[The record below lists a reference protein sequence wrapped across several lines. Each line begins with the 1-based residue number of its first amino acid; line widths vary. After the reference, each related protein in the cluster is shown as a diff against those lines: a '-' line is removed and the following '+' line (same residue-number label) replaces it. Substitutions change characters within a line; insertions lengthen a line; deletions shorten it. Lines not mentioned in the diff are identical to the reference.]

1 MTPMTPMAP
10 MTQRPLLVDLAFHDS
25 PPAIRESACAAE
37 RAGAAGLFVSEAQH
51 DPFVSLTA
59 AAATTERLTLG
70 TSVAIA
76 FARTPMSLAY
86 AAHDLQQLSNGRLVL
101 GLGTQVAAH
110 VTRRYGMPWSRPAA
124 RMKEY
129 VAALRAI
136 WDSWQ
141 NGSKLDF
148 QGDFYTHTLMAP
160 AFSPGPLE
168 VPHPR
173 IWLAAVGPRMVD
185 VAAEVADGLV
195 LHPLTS
201 TSYRDEVVLPAVSQ
215 RRASLGLSSPFDLS
229 AMVMVACGET
239 PEAIAEA
246 TAVTRTQIAFYAST
260 PAYLAVLQHHGWEDL
275 HHEAHAVVARKGF
288 FELAALVD
296 DDVLH
301 TFAAVGTPDEVA
313 DQLRQRHEGAVDRI
327 TLTMPFQHV
336 GPGSPA
342 LHVIESLTQ
351 QGARR

>member
-1 MTPMTPMAP
+1 MNPRTT
-10 MTQRPLLVDLAFHDS
+10 RPLRVDLAFHDS
-25 PPAIRESACAAE
+25 PSAIRGTAAAAE
-37 RAGAAGLFVSEAQH
+37 QAGAHGLFVSEAQH
-51 DPFVSLTA
+51 DPFVSLA
-59 AAATTERLTLG
+59 AAAGATEQIELG

-76 FARTPMSLAY
+76 FARTPMAMAY
-86 AAHDLQQLSNGRLVL
+86 AAHDLQLISGGRVVL

-160 AFSPGPLE
+160 TFSPGPLDT
-168 VPHPR
+168 PHPKV
-173 IWLAAVGPRMVD
+173 WLAAVGPRMVD

-201 TSYRDEVVLPAVSQ
+201 TSYRDSVVLPAVDDK
-215 RRASLGLSSPFDLS
+215 RAALGLDAPFDLS
-229 AMVMVACGET
+229 AMVMLACGFT

-246 TAVTRTQIAFYAST
+246 TAVTRMQIAFYAST
-260 PAYLAVLQHHGWEDL
+260 PAYLSVLEHHGWEDL

-288 FELAALVD
+288 FELASLVD
-296 DDVLH
+296 DEVLH
-301 TFAAVGTPDEVA
+301 TFAAVGTPDQVA
-313 DQLRQRHEGAVDRI
+313 AELRRRHAGAVDRV
-327 TLTMPFQHV
+327 TLTMPFQQV
-336 GPGSPA
+336 GAGSPA
-342 LHVIESLTQ
+342 LDVVSALTQ
-351 QGARR
+351 ESGALR